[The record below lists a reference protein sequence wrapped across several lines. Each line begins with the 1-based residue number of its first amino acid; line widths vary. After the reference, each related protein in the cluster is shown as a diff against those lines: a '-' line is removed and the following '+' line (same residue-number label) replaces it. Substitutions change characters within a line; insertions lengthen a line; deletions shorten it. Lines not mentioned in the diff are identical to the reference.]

1 MAMKRPRTAG
11 VAGAVRPMTAADVA
25 PALAWRNHPAVRA
38 VMFTQHEITLQESR
52 RWFEAASADPLRHL
66 LIYEQD
72 GTPTGF
78 ASLARHPDA
87 PEVADWGFYVAP
99 GAPRG
104 SGTALGVAVLA
115 HAFGALALEEVRGA
129 VLGFNA
135 ASLRLHDKLG
145 FRRRGEDGPPV
156 LVDGQPQAVIRFV
169 LRRADWRA
177 AAHAL
182 SSSGH

>member
-1 MAMKRPRTAG
+1 
-11 VAGAVRPMTAADVA
+11 MTAADVA
-25 PALAWRNHPAVRA
+25 PALAWRNHPAVRC
-38 VMFTQHEITLQESR
+38 VMFTRHEITLEESR

-72 GTPTGF
+72 GTPMGF

-87 PEVADWGFYVAP
+87 PAEADWGFYVAP

-104 SGTALGVAVLA
+104 SGTALGVAVLE
-115 HAFGALALEEVRGA
+115 HAFGALNLRSVHGA
-129 VLGFNA
+129 VLGFNQR
-135 ASLRLHDKLG
+135 SLHLHDKLG
-145 FRRRGEDGPPV
+145 FRRRYEDGAPV

-169 LRRADWRA
+169 LRRADWRT